1 MCKQLVDVLHHAKA
15 CLVITFRIGCTEC
28 SNNMMYV
35 VLLIKSKDEVPTRMR
50 VSLEP
55 FRNAAPFS
63 FTVIS
68 TPCSDLKVV
77 CFQWVEATLPCK
89 ENTSSWRI
97 HSHLMVVCPPPTSCW
112 SKTNVIC
119 CHIFSS
125 FDINWF
131 VPGQGQRR
139 SVSVQ
144 G

>member
-1 MCKQLVDVLHHAKA
+1 MCKQFVDVLHHAKA
-15 CLVITFRIGCTEC
+15 CLTFRIGCTEC

-35 VLLIKSKDEVPTRMR
+35 VLLMKISKDEVPTRMR

-77 CFQWVEATLPCK
+77 CFQWVEAILPCK

-97 HSHLMVVCPPPTSCW
+97 HSHLMVALHQPISGW
-112 SKTNVIC
+112 SKANVIC